1 MREIKFRAW
10 GPNSEFMWVWDEVKH
25 CPMQT
30 FLNDGE
36 KIIMQFTGLT
46 DSKGVEIYEGDVVRI
61 NVANGEY
68 PQYSFDGLYEVQHWF
83 RGVSFKYIKLAWEDK
98 DANQYPIRTHITS
111 ESIYE
116 RWHDK
121 KGCHYSELSNGK
133 EMKSTSIEVIGN
145 IHENPELLES
155 TK

>member
-1 MREIKFRAW
+1 MREIKFRLFSKVAQSIIEW
-10 GPNSEFMWVWDEVKH
+10 EQVKEKPHLIWDGRYIE
-25 CPMQT
+25 
-30 FLNDGE
+30 
-36 KIIMQFTGLT
+36 MQFTGLT
-46 DSKGVEIYEGDVVRI
+46 DSKGVEIYAGDVVRI
-61 NVANGEY
+61 NVANDEY
-68 PQYSFDGLYEVQHWF
+68 PQYSFDGLYEVRHCF

-116 RWHDK
+116 RWYDK

-145 IHENPELLES
+145 ICKNPELLEA